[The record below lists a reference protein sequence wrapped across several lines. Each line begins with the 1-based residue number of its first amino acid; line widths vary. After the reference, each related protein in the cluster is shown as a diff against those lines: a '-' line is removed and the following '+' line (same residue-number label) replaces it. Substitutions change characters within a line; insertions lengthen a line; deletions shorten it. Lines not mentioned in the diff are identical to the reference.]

1 MTTKLLDRIVSY
13 VTGTPP
19 EPWMPDATDE
29 EIMKIL
35 YSHTGD
41 FISYGSIAVPLKENG
56 ILSDWEE
63 GYVKYYSNELFERL
77 DRLWWY
83 LYVDKTVI
91 GGFKREYRLSDL
103 GIGHIRKMERE
114 NGL

>member
-1 MTTKLLDRIVSY
+1 MTFNIIDKVAKLVIR
-13 VTGTPP
+13 
-19 EPWMPDATDE
+19 EPWAPDAIDE

-63 GYVKYYSNELFERL
+63 GYLKYHSHELSKRL
-77 DRLWWY
+77 DRLWWHH
-83 LYVDKTVI
+83 YVDESLKH
-91 GGFKREYRLSDL
+91 EYRLAER

-114 NGL
+114 GASV